1 MPRKVK
7 RGAGGGGGGGG
18 GKGGRTEEERLVYQQ
33 QRAQA
38 EEETTKKKEEILTLF
53 LEDKLQKEERNRA
66 VNLLKLSD
74 GWRSILRQ
82 VRASELRKDIDV
94 LSHTFDRQLDAVDD
108 VIKRLGR
115 DLQEAELQ
123 AAQVQQLHLQHVE
136 RLWAQ
141 QEKHLVVLQRQW
153 EEGLQHLS
161 CTFTSDRSQMQIH
174 SQQQR
179 ADLED
184 AKFSVEQQ
192 HEAVMNDVLG
202 LYSES
207 MAAYESAHEERVG
220 PRSSCPPAL
229 AALLLEGSMLLKE
242 KTRQKQETLQLHH
255 KEAAELDELLLKNQ
269 QLMETSDRSTRRL
282 RKLQDSMFQLRMK
295 LKSSQTEKELVERDL
310 TAATDQVNQRTREL
324 RDQLTTGQ
332 SAARK
337 HLADLSV
344 QSNAAAKKLQEVI
357 AKGDRVLR
365 VAEMCRKLEE
375 DFLSSDEDRP
385 TCEEEAAEDTCEF
398 ADLRRLTRLIS
409 AALLHR
415 ELLKNRRDDLSRE
428 NRQLKVLLRQHLE
441 AMTLSDHGLGERHAL
456 LSVTRAPTTPV
467 QSDAGRQYTVI
478 EAAHAVRQ
486 ML

>member
-7 RGAGGGGGGGG
+7 RGGGGGG
-18 GKGGRTEEERLVYQQ
+18 GKGGRTEEEKLVYQQ

-38 EEETTKKKEEILTLF
+38 EEETTKKKEEILALF
-53 LEDKLQKEERNRA
+53 LKDKLQKEENNTS
-66 VNLLKLSD
+66 VNLLKLDD

-82 VRASELRKDIDV
+82 TRASELRTDIDV
-94 LSHTFDRQLDAVDD
+94 LSQTFDRQLDAVDD
-108 VIKRLGR
+108 VIKRLER
-115 DLQEAELQ
+115 DLQEAEHQ

-136 RLWAQ
+136 RLRAQ
-141 QEKHLVVLQRQW
+141 QEKQLMVLQRQW

-161 CTFTSDRSQMQIH
+161 CTFNSDRSQMQQH
-174 SQQQR
+174 SRQQR

-184 AKFSVEQQ
+184 AKFTVEQQ
-192 HEAVMNDVLG
+192 HEAVMNDILR

-207 MAAYESAHEERVG
+207 IAAYESAHEER
-220 PRSSCPPAL
+220 R

-255 KEAAELDELLLKNQ
+255 KEATELDELLLKNQ
-269 QLMETSDRSTRRL
+269 QLIQTSDRSMRRL

-310 TAATDQVNQRTREL
+310 TAATYQVNQRTRKL
-324 RDQLTTGQ
+324 RDQLTRGQ

-357 AKGDRVLR
+357 FQGDRVLR
-365 VAEMCRKLEE
+365 VAEMCRKLEKE
-375 DFLSSDEDRP
+375 FLSSDEDRP
-385 TCEEEAAEDTCEF
+385 TSEEEAAEDTCEF
-398 ADLRRLTRLIS
+398 ADLWRLTRLIS

-415 ELLKNRRDDLSRE
+415 AVLKKRRDDLSRE

-441 AMTLSDHGLGERHAL
+441 AMTLGDHSLGERHAL
-456 LSVTRAPTTPV
+456 LTVTQAPTTTVP
-467 QSDAGRQYTVI
+467 SDANRRHTVI

-486 ML
+486 TLGPSFQMRDG

>member
-7 RGAGGGGGGGG
+7 RGGGGGGG
-18 GKGGRTEEERLVYQQ
+18 GKGGRTEEEKLVYQQ

-38 EEETTKKKEEILTLF
+38 EEETTKKKEEILALF
-53 LEDKLQKEERNRA
+53 LKDKLQKEENNTS
-66 VNLLKLSD
+66 VNLLKLGD

-82 VRASELRKDIDV
+82 TRASELRTDIDV
-94 LSHTFDRQLDAVDD
+94 LSQTFDRQLDAVDD
-108 VIKRLGR
+108 VIKRLER
-115 DLQEAELQ
+115 DLQEAEHQ

-136 RLWAQ
+136 RLRAQ
-141 QEKHLVVLQRQW
+141 QEKQLMVLQRQW

-161 CTFTSDRSQMQIH
+161 CTFNSDRSQMQQH
-174 SQQQR
+174 SRQQR

-184 AKFSVEQQ
+184 AKFTVEQQ
-192 HEAVMNDVLG
+192 HEAVMNDILR

-207 MAAYESAHEERVG
+207 IAAYESAHEER
-220 PRSSCPPAL
+220 R

-255 KEAAELDELLLKNQ
+255 KEATELDELLLKNQ
-269 QLMETSDRSTRRL
+269 QLIQTSDRSMRRL

-310 TAATDQVNQRTREL
+310 TAATYQVNQRTRKL
-324 RDQLTTGQ
+324 RDQLTRGQ

-365 VAEMCRKLEE
+365 VAEMCRKLEKE
-375 DFLSSDEDRP
+375 FLSSDEDRP
-385 TCEEEAAEDTCEF
+385 TSEEEAAEDTCEF
-398 ADLRRLTRLIS
+398 ADLWRLTRLIS

-415 ELLKNRRDDLSRE
+415 EVLKKRRDDLSRE

-441 AMTLSDHGLGERHAL
+441 AVTLGDHSLGERHAL
-456 LSVTRAPTTPV
+456 LTVTQAPTTTGP
-467 QSDAGRQYTVI
+467 SDANRRHTVI

-486 ML
+486 TLGPSFQMRDG